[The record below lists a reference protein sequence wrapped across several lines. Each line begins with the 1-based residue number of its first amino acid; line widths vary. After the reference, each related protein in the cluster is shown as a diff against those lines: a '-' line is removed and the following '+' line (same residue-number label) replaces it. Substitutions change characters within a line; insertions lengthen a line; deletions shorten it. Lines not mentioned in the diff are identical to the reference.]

1 MRTVTVLTISMK
13 SPPRPEADQTAA
25 TRAPAR
31 WLRHPD
37 ARQRLVGSTL
47 LGLVVFFALPGDF
60 APVVR
65 LVTAWDAGV
74 LACLILAFALM
85 WKADVGATYHSVSSQ
100 DQSGVMVLAIVV
112 IAALASL
119 LAIAF
124 MPIQAIEPT
133 VRGDGAW
140 LFALL
145 GLTVFCSWTLVHTMF
160 ALHYAHRYYGDGL
173 VDPMGAID
181 EGFSFPGIERP
192 DYMDFVY
199 VAFVIGTTAQV
210 SDVKV
215 TTRPMRRLVLV
226 RSIVSF
232 WFYTGIL
239 AFAINI
245 IAGRV

>member
-1 MRTVTVLTISMK
+1 MRSATVLTISMTNR
-13 SPPRPEADQTAA
+13 PRPEADKTVA
-25 TRAPAR
+25 TSVRPCWR
-31 WLRHPD
+31 RHPD
-37 ARQRLVGSTL
+37 ARQRLIGSTL
-47 LGLVVFFALPGDF
+47 LGLLIFFALPSDF

-65 LVTAWDAGV
+65 LVIAWDAGV

-85 WKADVGATYHSVSSQ
+85 WNAAVTATYHSASTQ
-100 DQSGVMVLAIVV
+100 DQSGVMVLAVAV

-124 MPIQAIEPT
+124 MPMHAIEPT

-210 SDVKV
+210 SDVQV

-226 RSIVSF
+226 HSIVSF
-232 WFYTGIL
+232 
-239 AFAINI
+239 
-245 IAGRV
+245 